1 MSIVSTNKTRS
12 LKRSTRSRSVGL
24 ALAAAVLLA
33 TVFAVSGGEYSLSPW
48 RVLTILFGGGEGLET
63 TVVWQWRMPRA
74 TAALVFGAGL
84 AVSGAVFQTLTR
96 NPLGSPDIISFST
109 GAYTGALVVL
119 TVVGGGFL
127 ATSLGALAG
136 GLLTAFVVY
145 LLAWRNGTHG
155 FRLILVGIGVSAVL
169 ASFNHYLVLRAELDV
184 AMAAAV
190 WGAGTLNGV
199 TWAGVIPVSI
209 VVLASLAAVLVGSK
223 SLQMLQMGDDLA
235 SALGMKV
242 ERTKLVLVTLA
253 VLLVSAVTALA
264 GPIAF
269 VALVAPQLARRLV
282 GGGSLNLI
290 PTALT
295 GAFLLALGDL
305 LAQRLF
311 APIQLPVGV
320 VTVCIGGI
328 YLVYLLN
335 RGTQKVRG

>member
-1 MSIVSTNKTRS
+1 MSIVAPPTTRGP
-12 LKRSTRSRSVGL
+12 KRPTRARSIGL
-24 ALAAAVLLA
+24 ALAAAALLG
-33 TVFAVSGGEYSLSPW
+33 TILAVSGGEYALSPW
-48 RVLTILFGGGEGLET
+48 RVVQILCGGGEGLEI

-74 TAALVFGAGL
+74 VAALLFGAAL

-96 NPLGSPDIISFST
+96 NPLGSPDIIGFST
-109 GAYTGALVVL
+109 GAYTGALVSL
-119 TVVGGGFL
+119 TVAGGGFL
-127 ATSLGALAG
+127 ATSFGALAG
-136 GLLTAFVVY
+136 GLLTALVVY

-199 TWAGVIPVSI
+199 TWAGVVPVAL
-209 VVLASLAAVLVGSK
+209 LALPSLAAVLLGSP

-235 SALGMKV
+235 SALGMRV
-242 ERTKLVLVTLA
+242 ERARLVLVVLA
-253 VLLVSAVTALA
+253 VALVSAVTAVA

-282 GGGSLNLI
+282 GGGGLNLI

-295 GAFLLALGDL
+295 GAFLLAWGDL

-311 APIQLPVGV
+311 APIQLPVGI
-320 VTVCIGGI
+320 VTVCLGGI

-335 RGTQKVRG
+335 RGTRRVRG